1 MPAPKDRTLPVHV
14 YHRKSIKYAG
24 TVAAVAG
31 TAIGFNLQP
40 VTNLTTP
47 IFGILESDANPQD
60 DVTIAIA
67 GETEMLTG
75 GAIPIGSPVGADFQ
89 GRAILVS
96 AGSQSIGRALTL
108 SIAAGQ
114 RVQVLITREG
124 IS

>member
-1 MPAPKDRTLPVHV
+1 MPAPKDRTMPVHT

-31 TAIGFNLQP
+31 TAIAFNLQTVP
-40 VTNLTTP
+40 NSTTP

-75 GAIPIGSPVGADFQ
+75 GAIAVGGFIGSDTL
-89 GRAILVS
+89 GRAIVVS
-96 AGSQSIGRALTL
+96 AGSQSIGRALTTAT
-108 SIAAGQ
+108 AAGQ